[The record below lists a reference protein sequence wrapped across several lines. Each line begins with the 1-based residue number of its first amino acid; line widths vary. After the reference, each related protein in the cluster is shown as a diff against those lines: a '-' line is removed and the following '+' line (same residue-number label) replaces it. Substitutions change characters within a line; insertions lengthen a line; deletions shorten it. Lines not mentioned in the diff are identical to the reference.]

1 MTSKKL
7 QLKIQGLRQE
17 HERLKRGKDSLL
29 RLVDEAELP
38 ELVYNSNAIENS
50 SLSLKETERILL
62 EAELTRRVSIR
73 ELFEAQNLARVTNY
87 LGSRQQQNLDRDSIL
102 FLHRMLLGN
111 IDESIAGRFR
121 GLGEYVRVGPHIAPA
136 PEHVE
141 SLIETL
147 LTDYA
152 SNHRDYFL
160 DSVARFHLEF
170 ERIHPFVDGNGRI
183 GRVLINWQLA
193 RLDYPPVIIRNKS
206 KRTDYYP
213 VFARYVD
220 RGEAKT
226 MERLLALTLQESL
239 HKRLAYLRGQEIVR
253 LSDWVRQQEL
263 AINSQL
269 NAARR
274 QTIPAFREKGCL
286 ENGGLKASSPDKLRG
301 GYR

>member
-62 EAELTRRVSIR
+62 EAELARRVSIR

-141 SLIETL
+141 SLIDAL

-160 DSVARFHLEF
+160 DNVARFHLEF

-193 RLDYPPVIIRNKS
+193 RLGYPPVIIRNKG

-213 VFARYVD
+213 VFPRYVD

-253 LSDWVRQQEL
+253 LSDWVRRQEL

-274 QTIPAFREKGCL
+274 QTIPAFREKGVW
-286 ENGGLKASSPDKLRG
+286 KRG
-301 GYR
+301 A

>member
-17 HERLKRGKDSLL
+17 HERLKRGRDSLL

-62 EAELTRRVSIR
+62 EAELARRVSIR

-152 SNHRDYFL
+152 SNHQDYFL

-193 RLDYPPVIIRNKS
+193 RLGYPPVIIRNKS

-274 QTIPAFREKGCL
+274 QTIPAFREKGVW
-286 ENGGLKASSPDKLRG
+286 KRG
-301 GYR
+301 A